1 MLPLYIAVPMCLFT
15 AIRWIDGFMKAICD
29 IYGAV
34 NYFFG

>member
-1 MLPLYIAVPMCLFT
+1 MLPLHVAVPLCLFT
-15 AIRWIDGFMKAICD
+15 FIKLIDGLMKAICD